1 MGIVVLG
8 LGAVLAQSP
17 GLLAV
22 IKWSGIAYLVW
33 IGVAALRSRPEA
45 ASVVEDEGG
54 RTGRWR
60 IPRQEFMVAITNPKA
75 LLLHL
80 RFADP
85 GQLRRG
91 ARCGARS
98 RRSRRNGGSE
108 PARDP

>member
-54 RTGRWR
+54 RT
-60 IPRQEFMVAITNPKA
+60 
-75 LLLHL
+75 
-80 RFADP
+80 
-85 GQLRRG
+85 
-91 ARCGARS
+91 
-98 RRSRRNGGSE
+98 
-108 PARDP
+108 